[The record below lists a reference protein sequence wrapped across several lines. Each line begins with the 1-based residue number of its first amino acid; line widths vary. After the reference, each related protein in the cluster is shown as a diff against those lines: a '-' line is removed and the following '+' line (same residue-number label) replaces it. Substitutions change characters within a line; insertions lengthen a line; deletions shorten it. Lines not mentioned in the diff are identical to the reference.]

1 MNNLVIFISF
11 GVMIY
16 ILVQM
21 IIVLNKPDF
30 LYYTLSPMPT
40 DLSTTKFDSL
50 RNSNKMPNT
59 FAREFTY
66 SFWVYLRSINKRV
79 EEENKIRCNRS
90 ICKFRHQH

>member
-1 MNNLVIFISF
+1 MGIMDMFGKTNNSGGNFASRLSSNAMNNLVIFISF

-40 DLSTTKFDSL
+40 DLSITNFKWEL
-50 RNSNKMPNT
+50 HR
-59 FAREFTY
+59 Y
-66 SFWVYLRSINKRV
+66 SFSVSKS
-79 EEENKIRCNRS
+79 K
-90 ICKFRHQH
+90 